1 MTAIPAS
8 RADLREVA
16 ENVVESFRRDRLMTA
31 AAAIAYQVLSAV
43 IPLALFALA
52 LFGVLH
58 LSSLWT
64 HHVGPWIEA
73 RTSIPLYTVINDTV
87 SQILLHQEGFWLT
100 AGLALTI
107 WELSSAVRAVMEAL
121 DRIYEARARRPWARR
136 MLVSLVLGAG
146 AGALLLAAFVV
157 LALGGVLTRGGAV
170 SFVWRIPLAALLFGA
185 TIWVVGRWAPSKRR
199 PIKWVSFGSAI
210 TIVAWLI
217 ASAAYGVWVTQIS
230 SVGSAFCSLAAVFV
244 FIVFTHVS
252 CVVYLAGAVVD
263 ASVREEATGGEA

>member
-8 RADLREVA
+8 RDDLREVA
-16 ENVVESFRRDRLMTA
+16 ENVVEAFRRDRLMTA

-58 LSSLWT
+58 LSSLWSQ
-64 HHVGPWIEA
+64 HIGPWIA
-73 RTSIPLYTVINDTV
+73 GRTSVALYTVINDTV
-87 SQILLHQEGFWLT
+87 TQVLLHKEVFWLT
-100 AGLALTI
+100 AGLALTM

-121 DRIYEARARRPWARR
+121 DRIYEAHRRRPWRRR
-136 MLVSLVLGAG
+136 MLVSIALGAG

-157 LALGGVLTRGGAV
+157 LALGGVVTGTGAV
-170 SFVWRIPLAALLFGA
+170 SFAWRMPLAALLFGA

-199 PIKWVSFGSAI
+199 PVKWVSFGSAV
-210 TIVAWLI
+210 TIVTWLVT
-217 ASAAYGVWVTQIS
+217 AAGYGVWVTQIS
-230 SVGSAFCSLAAVFV
+230 QVGSAFGSLAAVFV
-244 FIVFTHVS
+244 FIVFTYVS
-252 CVVYLAGAVVD
+252 SVVYLAGAVVD

>member
-1 MTAIPAS
+1 MTAVPVS

-16 ENVVESFRRDRLMTA
+16 ENVVESFRRDRLMTS

-58 LSSLWT
+58 LSSLWS
-64 HHVGPWIEA
+64 HHVGPWIAA
-73 RTSIPLYTVINDTV
+73 RTSLAFYTVLNDTV
-87 SQILLHQEGFWLT
+87 NQILRHKEGFWLT
-100 AGLALTI
+100 AGLALTV
-107 WELSSAVRAVMEAL
+107 WELSSAIRTVMEAL
-121 DRIYEARARRPWARR
+121 DRIYEARWRRPWGRR
-136 MLVSLVLGAG
+136 MVVSLVLGVG

-157 LALGGVLTRGGAV
+157 LALGGVLTGTGAV
-170 SFVWRIPLAALLFGA
+170 SFAWRVPLAALLFGA

-199 PIKWVSFGSAI
+199 PVKWVSFGAAI
-210 TIVAWLI
+210 TVAAWLV
-217 ASAAYGVWVTQIS
+217 ASAAYGVWVTQLS
-230 SVGSAFCSLAAVFV
+230 SVGSAFGSLAAVFV
-244 FIVFTHVS
+244 FIVFTYVS